1 MVCFT
6 SESDIPNGLPKRI
19 ECRSI
24 LLLILETNTIPRAK
38 NPVNTNPIT
47 VSSLTLDFCLINP
60 INATEP
66 TPKINAP
73 NEKGDLMHKQPQHQA
88 LPNVTRHLP
97 LMPIL

>member
-1 MVCFT
+1 MNIVCFT

-47 VSSLTLDFCLINP
+47 VSSFTLDFCLINP
-60 INATEP
+60 INATDP

-73 NEKGDLMHKQPQHQA
+73 NEKGR
-88 LPNVTRHLP
+88 PNA
-97 LMPIL
+97 